1 MRKLRTHIHGRQEGF
16 TLLELLVVVSIIG
29 ILAAIALPTFLG
41 QRGKGQDSSATSD
54 ARNLVS
60 SVESCY
66 SQVEDYTECGDT
78 STEIVNS
85 GLDIG
90 TGPGQVSVT
99 PVDKSSYSVTAV
111 SEADSGGANHE
122 FTITKTDGKFVR
134 PYTCTPVDEGGCVGG
149 QW

>member
-1 MRKLRTHIHGRQEGF
+1 MRKLRERIHTGQEGF
-16 TLLELLVVVSIIG
+16 TLIELLVVISIIG
-29 ILAAIALPTFLG
+29 ILAAIALSAFLG
-41 QRGKGQDSSATSD
+41 QRGKGQDSSAASD

-66 SQVEDYTECGDT
+66 AQTQDYMDCDNA
-78 STEIVNS
+78 STDVVNS

-90 TGPGQVSVT
+90 AGPEQVSVT

-122 FTITKTDGKFVR
+122 FTITKTAGKFER
-134 PYTCTPVDEGGCVGG
+134 PYTCTPVDEGGCAGG
-149 QW
+149 EW

>member
-1 MRKLRTHIHGRQEGF
+1 MRLRERIHTGQEGF
-16 TLLELLVVVSIIG
+16 TLIELLVVISIIG
-29 ILAAIALPTFLG
+29 ILAAIALSAFLG
-41 QRGKGQDSSATSD
+41 QRGKGQDSSATSN

-66 SQVEDYTECGDT
+66 AQTQDYTECGDT
-78 STEIVNS
+78 STDVVNS

-90 TGPGQVSVT
+90 TGPEQVSVT

-111 SEADSGGANHE
+111 SDADSGGANHE
-122 FTITKTDGKFVR
+122 FTITKADGKFER
-134 PYTCTPVDEGGCVGG
+134 PYTCTPADEGGCAGG